1 LDFTVD
7 LPENNTLNSLV
18 VRNSGTAKSGLE
30 ISGLSLWQD
39 GGNVGFDGFAVDELL
54 ASGTYD
60 QDSGNWAFTDISQV
74 VSSGENRFFVSAE
87 TLKNGTVN
95 RSFVFYLPG
104 FSDQNNDGLYDSG
117 DRGMFFETNLS
128 LPSADLQIV
137 GSSKYNTVA
146 GDPWAPVAAIT
157 NLVDGQTLDVETFTI
172 TGEAKD
178 QGGSF
183 SADTQIC
190 IDAVCEAVTNT
201 GSYNSTWTYDWGGL
215 ETGAY
220 EVYVKSTD
228 FNDNTFTSDTITVNV
243 DLEVAVVE
251 PEEVTPSEAVFSM
264 ENSTVIQ
271 DKDFAV
277 ANGVDYIKFDVTVN
291 DSNNEPVKNTIV
303 YFNEIREDDGP
314 VILKSKVTDADGMVD
329 YKMRST
335 KAGDQLVSITTEDG
349 DTVKEQFTVNY
360 SEVTLDIDYTSGKWV
375 KLAEK
380 TAVYHLDSNNIRHAY
395 PTQSIWE
402 SYWEEDFSF
411 VETIDVDEMASYALG
426 RNVPFKSGGLIKIPS
441 VPKVYYVS
449 QNASIHW
456 VADEATA
463 KSLYGANWASTVKDL
478 PESFFLDYS
487 VGGGI
492 E

>member
-1 LDFTVD
+1 
-7 LPENNTLNSLV
+7 
-18 VRNSGTAKSGLE
+18 
-30 ISGLSLWQD
+30 
-39 GGNVGFDGFAVDELL
+39 
-54 ASGTYD
+54 
-60 QDSGNWAFTDISQV
+60 
-74 VSSGENRFFVSAE
+74 
-87 TLKNGTVN
+87 
-95 RSFVFYLPG
+95 
-104 FSDQNNDGLYDSG
+104 
-117 DRGMFFETNLS
+117 
-128 LPSADLQIV
+128 
-137 GSSKYNTVA
+137 
-146 GDPWAPVAAIT
+146 
-157 NLVDGQTLDVETFTI
+157 LVDGQTLDVETFTI